1 MGLLKKL
8 ISPKNMVHSMVDPV
22 GATVGT
28 AVTGNTGLSSYYD
41 PVGLMKKSG
50 GSPSDPTAPTDPST
64 DAGAYGDPSD
74 PGYGSFTKPFDAEEF
89 YKYEDPGYWFRLQQG
104 QQALLNSAAAGSGA
118 LSGAA
123 LKDLLGYN
131 QDMASTEY
139 GNAFNRYQT
148 TQGNI
153 FQRLMGIAQL
163 GQSSAAQT
171 GSIGA
176 TLAGNAGANTANAG
190 TATGSGIVGGANSIT
205 NGATNAWL
213 WSQFNNPKPAA
224 VGTGGV

>member
-8 ISPKNMVHSMVDPV
+8 LSPKNMVHSMVDPV

-50 GSPSDPTAPTDPST
+50 GDSSSPAATATDPSA
-64 DAGAYGDPSD
+64 DAGIYGDQGD
-74 PGYGSFTKPFDAEEF
+74 PAYGSFTKPFDAEEF

-104 QQALLNSAAAGSGA
+104 QQALQNSAAAGSGA
-118 LSGAA
+118 LSGSA

-139 GNAFNRYQT
+139 NNAFNRYQT

-176 TLAGNAGANTANAG
+176 TLAGNAGANISNAG
-190 TATGSGIVGGANSIT
+190 TAAGSGIVGAGNSIN

-213 WSQFNNPKPAA
+213 WSQFNQKPMAA
-224 VGTGGV
+224 AGTG